1 MRCRKI
7 MSSPLSRIRHP
18 HRASADK
25 HRGAA
30 TDEFA
35 VVAPFLFAL
44 LIGVLEF
51 SRILMAHPY

>member
-1 MRCRKI
+1 